1 MVIMH
6 VLTNPIL
13 SLQLGILGILWG
25 GMVSGG
31 NYKLGTGISYVTP
44 PAPVCVW
51 SMALAMTAY

>member
-31 NYKLGTGISYVTP
+31 NYKLGTGISYVHQC
-44 PAPVCVW
+44 VCGQW
-51 SMALAMTAY
+51 PWL